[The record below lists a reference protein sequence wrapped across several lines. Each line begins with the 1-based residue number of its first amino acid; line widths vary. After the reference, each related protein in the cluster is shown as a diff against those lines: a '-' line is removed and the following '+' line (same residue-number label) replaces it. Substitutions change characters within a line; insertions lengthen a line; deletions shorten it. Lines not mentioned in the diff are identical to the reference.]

1 MELAIAINS
10 FLAGG
15 IVVGLLTMLWR
26 IGWKGVAYRQR

>member
-15 IVVGLLTMLWR
+15 ILVGLLTLLWR
-26 IGWKGVAYRQR
+26 VGWKGVAYKRR

>member
-15 IVVGLLTMLWR
+15 IVVGLLTVLWR
-26 IGWKGVAYRQR
+26 VGWKGAAYERN